1 MKIAFSTLGCPDWKW
16 ANIIATAKDMGYDG
30 IEVRG
35 VGSKLYAPDI
45 RVFSEDYIDNTRTK
59 LQSMGLEISSLAS
72 HCYLFDKENKEAV
85 IREALAYIDLAEKL
99 GVKFIRVLADRD
111 PQPSDNID
119 DDFVA
124 ANLSYL
130 ADYAEKK
137 NVTILVETNG
147 VYACSD
153 RLISLLQKVNK
164 PAVAVLWDINHPYRY
179 FKESPQ
185 ETYEKLSEY
194 IKYIHVKDSIE
205 SDNGNIAYKMMGKGD
220 LPVEEV
226 LRILKSNNYDGFITL
241 EWVKRWY
248 SELEEPGIVFMQ
260 YAGYIKRMWRSL

>member
-45 RVFSEDYIDNTRTK
+45 RAFSSENIDSTKAK

-72 HCYLFDKENKEAV
+72 HCYLFDKDNKETVIKEAV
-85 IREALAYIDLAEKL
+85 AYIDLAAQL
-99 GVKFIRVLADRD
+99 DVKYVRVLADRD
-111 PQPSDNID
+111 PQPSADID

-124 ANLSYL
+124 ENLSYL
-130 ADYAEKK
+130 ADYADNK

-153 RLISLLQKVNK
+153 RLIALLERVNK
-164 PAVAVLWDINHPYRY
+164 PSVAVLWDINHPYRY
-179 FKESPQ
+179 FKENPQ
-185 ETYEKLSEY
+185 ETYDKLSKY
-194 IKYIHVKDSIE
+194 IKYIHVKDSVE
-205 SDNGNIAYKMMGKGD
+205 TTNGNIAYKMMGKGD
-220 LPVEEV
+220 LPVEDV
-226 LRILKSNNYDGFITL
+226 LRILKENDYSGFITL